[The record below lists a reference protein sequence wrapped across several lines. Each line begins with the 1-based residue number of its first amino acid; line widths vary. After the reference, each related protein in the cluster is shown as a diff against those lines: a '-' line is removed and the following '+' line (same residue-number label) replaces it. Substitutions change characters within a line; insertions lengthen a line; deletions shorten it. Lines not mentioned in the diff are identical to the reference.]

1 MLPGDNASGEVS
13 ANNPSVA
20 LWAPAPFTQGSLR
33 LTAPKAPAAE
43 AAPRPSG
50 QQALPIEAGSR
61 PGTFVP
67 RPPGKGPG
75 RGHPFLVSG
84 ASRKESGSFF
94 PATCAA
100 GKILLAERSVGAALA
115 GPAPKRS
122 AIATGGTP
130 GLARG
135 NGSAI
140 STKRLTERSV
150 AARPPLG
157 GLWSAP
163 EHSALPSSQR
173 PKGAETGP
181 PRPNVPRYIWA
192 KLVFSQRKASL
203 RRAVRPSTA

>member
-1 MLPGDNASGEVS
+1 MRQMPPRRNCGAAFFLWRTPGAQRSARPLSG
-13 ANNPSVA
+13 N
-20 LWAPAPFTQGSLR
+20 
-33 LTAPKAPAAE
+33 
-43 AAPRPSG
+43 AAPRRAG
-50 QQALPIEAGSR
+50 QQAPSIEAGSR
-61 PGTFVP
+61 PGTPVP

-157 GLWSAP
+157 DLAAAP
-163 EHSALPSSQR
+163 ERSVMPSSQR
-173 PKGAETGP
+173 PSGAETGP
-181 PRPNVPRYIWA
+181 SLIKIA
-192 KLVFSQRKASL
+192 KRF
-203 RRAVRPSTA
+203 

>member
-1 MLPGDNASGEVS
+1 MRSGEVS
-13 ANNPSVA
+13 ADNPSVA
-20 LWAPAPFTQGSLR
+20 LLAPAPFPQGSLG
-33 LTAPKAPAAE
+33 LTAPKAPAGKAAKRRAGQQALPIEAGSRPGTPSCRRSGPSAE
-43 AAPRPSG
+43 AASRPG
-50 QQALPIEAGSR
+50 RQQALPIEAGSR
-61 PGTFVP
+61 PGTFVL

-150 AARPPLG
+150 GGPAFAGPP
-157 GLWSAP
+157 AP
-163 EHSALPSSQR
+163 ERGALPSSQR
-173 PKGAETGP
+173 PKGAETGH
-181 PRPNVPRYIWA
+181 PR
-192 KLVFSQRKASL
+192 
-203 RRAVRPSTA
+203 